1 MSSKTDRIVRRVK
14 EYVDLCERC
23 FVCWWGKHIK
33 SWERTLEVH
42 HICGRG
48 RGMDYWDARNLGLI
62 CRRCHSDH
70 HQGHSERPLPLSVV
84 LLCKEQEDGEVD
96 LAFLSKLRNRA
107 ALKEDPATELPQW
120 IVEERAKNERLLK
133 ARAPFLRRSD
143 DNG

>member
-1 MSSKTDRIVRRVK
+1 MPSKKSDRIVRRVK

-48 RGMDYWDARNLGLI
+48 RSMDYWDARNLGLI

-96 LAFLSKLRNRA
+96 LAFLAKLRNRA

-120 IVEERAKNERLLK
+120 IAEEREKNARLL
-133 ARAPFLRRSD
+133 ASRAPYMER
-143 DNG
+143 GE